1 MFLFLFGTWWETEV
15 AEEVF
20 FLLSVNNGTELADV
34 AVLVPQL
41 LSTIYLMSVIKGMMN
56 THCA

>member
-1 MFLFLFGTWWETEV
+1 MG
-15 AEEVF
+15 EEVF